1 GATLVKI
8 YSGFILKGPPL
19 IKEIVTHI

>member
-1 GATLVKI
+1 QI
-8 YSGFILKGPPL
+8 YSGFSFKGPPL